1 MNQHKRL
8 TTFNI
13 TICKSRPSAGFF
25 LKKNIPV
32 KNLFY
37 LTLLNNGN
45 ATYSLSNTYKG
56 TILLLVKVLKLLF
69 PKIVNCK
76 LSIVNR

>member
-1 MNQHKRL
+1 MTQGNQPR
-8 TTFNI
+8 TQDI
-13 TICKSRPSAGFF
+13 TISKFRPTAGFF

-37 LTLLNNGN
+37 LTLLNNEN
-45 ATYSLSNTYKG
+45 ATYLLPNTYKG
-56 TILLLVKVLKLLF
+56 AILLLVKPLQLLF
-69 PKIVNCK
+69 LIIVNYK